1 MRSVDNL
8 VRLANRFE
16 RIVKRAQ
23 ITMPEEK
30 ITAGGVSDNEFN
42 ANRDK
47 VLRLQNLMN
56 EYFESKGQGTFVYPD
71 GVMGT
76 KTQEAIKYTKNNIQS
91 DGGGV
96 MSSNQQILDY
106 LEKALYS

>member
-23 ITMPEEK
+23 NSSEEIK
-30 ITAGGVSDNEFN
+30 GAFNDMEFN
-42 ANRDK
+42 QDRNK
-47 VLRLQNLMN
+47 ILRLQNLMN
-56 EYFESKGQGTFVYPD
+56 EYFESKGQKTFVYPD
-71 GVMGT
+71 GVMGPNT
-76 KTQEAIKYTKNNIQS
+76 LKSIELAKNNIQS

-96 MSSNQQILDY
+96 MSSNQQILNY
-106 LEKALYS
+106 LEGIF